1 MFIFYYR
8 LIIKLKYFI
17 LKIFLKLKIDMK
29 LNYMNI
35 MIYN

>member
-17 LKIFLKLKIDMK
+17 LKINLKLKIDMK